1 MTVCMQC
8 VPWACVDRI
17 ALFFFLLCHV
27 LNRAGRSVVGESIV
41 GVKWVCRNLNLAGTL
56 AKCGEFVS
64 ALTVGKRINSELG
77 EPARTYGKISRRAD
91 VFFASVSACYLRFS
105 RCWKRQEHRLIQ
117 VACRK
122 AFHRDYSGFSVI

>member
-1 MTVCMQC
+1 M
-8 VPWACVDRI
+8 WI
-17 ALFFFLLCHV
+17 ELLFFFFLLCHV

-77 EPARTYGKISRRAD
+77 EPART
-91 VFFASVSACYLRFS
+91 
-105 RCWKRQEHRLIQ
+105 
-117 VACRK
+117 
-122 AFHRDYSGFSVI
+122 